1 MQLTGQTL
9 MQLASLQHGCVI
21 TWGMD
26 GTSANS
32 GGRKCRLVRV
42 DDVAM
47 GVGEYLDLDM
57 ASLR

>member
-1 MQLTGQTL
+1 